1 MNERMAKR
9 LSIIL
14 DFSIKGMGNI
24 PAAKAAISGLGLA
37 AKESEKSQ
45 IAVLSRYQNIFNQ
58 MKGFQKGLTGLASAQ
73 GVLNREM
80 QFTSPWGV
88 ITKQA
93 ARAQTA
99 TIGAVRD
106 IVTQGQ
112 KVGLVFTGW
121 RKEWNKDPFA
131 GKRPQKVLDWYGINK
146 SQLRQVETYNQG
158 LKNVL
163 YSYNNMTA
171 AAPRLQQNLAT
182 IGGAYY
188 TKGIQLSTTGPSAAD
203 ITKHTGFAQTTTPVG
218 IGLPLRPTRSTATSE
233 AKDLAEYKKLEDKTA
248 LAITARGKA
257 KKDAY
262 FVDQTGAAL
271 TPRIVADNNVIA
283 LSEVNKTKAIK
294 DATIA
299 RKQQL
304 MTVGATP
311 ITAPAAT
318 PKKGGKIDIAP
329 NLKPLSDAEVD
340 RMVAASAGKIK
351 KGKLGAGISIVPKA
365 EVIPQSKMDEL
376 VGKAIPSKISKKKI
390 QTPVIPVIQSDP
402 VAQSKID
409 QITDKAIPGKAS
421 KKKTI
426 IAQTE
431 VAVKVDPVP
440 QNKTDALVAT
450 AIPSKTSKKKG
461 IAAQAELNTKI
472 DPVTQSKVDVLALAA
487 TPGKSSKKKNVE
499 AGINVVPKADP
510 TAQKKLD
517 EVTERSVA
525 GKTSKKVKTEIKTE
539 AVVKPD
545 PTVPEKI
552 NTLTQ
557 AGIKTTPVKP
567 ISVIVP
573 IKAFPKI
580 DMSKVAPLAA
590 AEVATAT
597 KSLKIGAGISS
608 SAYLLTD
615 VKNTDTLTAAEV
627 KLSAAK
633 KATTASA
640 VAMGAAVKGETASL
654 EAESLTA
661 IQKAA
666 ILKALT
672 AIQKSTAMMAV
683 QFAAA
688 VKAENVELAKA
699 IVTANAHIVAS
710 GRQAKANAAKAASHT
725 AAAGATVKH
734 TVAQRGFNTA
744 VNQSHGAL
752 GWFIKGVN
760 NIRGSTSGLQHV
772 IGAIRNQLLLFVFA
786 FGGAIYAMKAWFEE
800 SRKTSAALSG
810 LGAVAANSG
819 NNMLLATE
827 AAKNLAATGLYT
839 VSEAAAGLKNLLSTG
854 LSLPKAIEL
863 MKALTNSA
871 AFNRQGQLSM
881 GEAIV
886 GATEGIKNQNSI
898 MVDNAGITKNLSI
911 MYKEYAASIGT
922 SVGALTDAQKSQATY
937 EGVIRESQIFKGNAA
952 LVLNTTA
959 GAMILLE
966 ASSRKMAITLGNLFE
981 PAIRLFINSARNTS
995 EAIAAWAQRNRD
1007 ILRGDFL
1014 VWIKSVQLAINML
1027 TKVLKYL
1034 VVVIGETV
1042 SALGGFRTIGFLMSF
1057 LAANKVVGLLAGGLL
1072 GIARAARAVAAAVT
1086 AAAGFNL
1093 FNVIFDAVFKKA
1105 TLIRK
1110 AFIAL
1115 GVQWKA
1121 TMGLFKLYSTATAAG
1136 ASTTARFGLAIG
1148 GASRMLATLALGLR
1162 AVLTTLGPLAIAFG
1176 IFWVLDELFDNAK
1189 ASQYASDYNEA
1200 LKDIGLTLDQV
1211 TSRLE
1216 RYRKEIRSAN
1226 IDITA
1231 SVGPLRDV
1239 YIKQYKDVTNA
1250 YLGMIDK
1257 QKDLK
1262 DLQIKL
1268 LTVTTAEDL
1277 ERWKELRDNRKEIF
1291 EQSAGDLDTALGKMQ
1306 ASMDDYNSS
1315 LASAL
1320 ALGEELFKTYSGENV
1335 YGKML
1340 ENIISYREKLAKL
1353 KENPTFYL
1361 PMPTLD
1367 SKGLEAEKLKIQ
1379 DAQDIL
1385 GKPFEKTVA
1394 VHTELSVKVDPV
1406 PQSKMDALV
1415 DVAVPDKTS
1424 KTQFVITQTE
1434 IVNKVDPVPQWSLD
1448 ALISEAI
1455 PGKTSKKKFIVAGV
1469 ELDTKVNPVPQWTVD
1484 TLIDE
1489 AIPGKVSKKKFIVV
1503 PAEVALRTDFVSQSK
1518 VDTLVA
1524 RAVPNKTLEKQ
1535 FIVTQAE
1542 IVTKID
1548 PVPQWSIDAL
1558 VSSALPDK
1566 TSKKQFVIVQTEL
1579 LPKVD
1584 PVPQW
1589 SLDALIAKA
1598 LPNKTSEKNFIVA
1611 QTEVLPKIDPVPQRS
1626 LDALIAKALPDKTSK
1641 SNFIVTQ
1648 GEIVTKVNPVPQW
1661 TVDALV
1667 DEAIPGKTSKKQF
1680 IVAPTEIVLK
1690 TDFVSQSKV
1699 DTLVAQAIPNKTS
1712 EKQFIITQAEVVTK
1726 VDPVPQWTID
1736 ALIKEALP
1744 DKTSKKNFIVTQ
1756 VGIVT
1761 KVDPVPQWTVDT
1773 LIADV
1778 IPGKTSRKQFIVAQA
1793 GIDLRTDFVS
1803 QSKIDQIADKAIPD
1817 KTSKKQF
1824 IVAQT
1829 GIITKTTPVPQW
1841 SLNALIEGAIPG
1853 KTSKSKFIVAQTE
1866 IELKA
1871 DPVPQLKVDQI
1882 ADKTIPDKTS
1892 KKKVIT
1898 VQAVVDQKAAQAAIT
1913 EVMTIGQVYRLAA
1926 EKAYQIQQNK
1936 LIREANKVIVD
1947 IERKMVRDRVEG
1959 MEESVYK
1966 RIRLLQLQHQA
1977 DRDATKEL
1985 INNAKIQ
1992 RDMMK
1997 INLALMVANTEM
2009 ELRKMRIA
2017 YSKTAGDMRE
2027 GFSKIGTLDLGD
2039 IDKFFPKRAWRIGE
2053 EDIKIQGLRDSYN
2066 ELSGTLKKLFDN
2078 VSNGQRISKIQTI
2091 ELGIQTTNFTNNRL
2105 AVEGLLKK
2113 YNMSTNVLEEVGLA
2127 VGDLTGKIK
2136 ALSGGLESETEI
2148 QKALDEAKV
2157 ISAQVDGLLGKTISA
2172 YTVQQDL
2179 ANESLKRASEQQLT
2193 AAQRA
2198 NQLQKAL
2205 MGLQIFDMNTRAIK
2219 GYDSGL
2225 SDLTK
2230 TYIDFEDKI
2239 QIQSRALA
2247 QAQMD
2252 MMAGVLGVEG
2262 YAGSL
2267 GDLKKAVLETK
2278 GALDNL
2284 FTERQLAMIGQFK
2297 DMTMETVNSMNDL
2310 MLSRVGKVS
2319 LSTIFL
2325 GENFKAENLKIDA
2338 EMVKRIDI
2346 ISSRQNQIASM
2357 YDESKQKELDKAGKD
2372 AAKKLAIEK
2381 KYTDLSLELTTSA
2394 EQAKTAVVNAAS
2406 LQRIDIAE
2414 KEAKAWVDSIATM
2427 MGGFQEFGA
2436 AIYESGA
2443 GLARTQEKMVNEQK
2457 EQAVAGKIT
2466 QEQLAENLRRIDAK
2480 IRKDREKIWAGMAAN
2495 MIRNMSRAAGE
2506 ALIQAGIQIAIGS
2519 LTRSAEAAALSSWYA
2534 MMGNIALANPATM
2547 ALGATFMGQSL
2558 ATALVGG
2565 GSAGIGVGAGLAV
2578 AGIGTQ
2584 MLGGYAA
2591 AAMEGANQ
2599 GGEFTGVE
2607 QSAVGATEAERRT
2620 GGTIKAENLDIFIQP
2635 VVYINGQQ
2643 IFIGSGAVSEFVS
2656 EVQDLLTDTVQ
2667 SAIDRGE
2674 IDLTNVSRRF
2684 Q

>member
-262 FVDQTGAAL
+262 FVDRTGAAL

-431 VAVKVDPVP
+431 VAAKVDPVP

-786 FGGAIYAMKAWFEE
+786 FGGAIYAMKSWFEE

-839 VSEAAAGLKNLLSTG
+839 VSEAASGLKNLLSTG

-922 SVGALTDAQKSQATY
+922 SVGALTDAQKVQAAY
-937 EGVIRESQIFKGNAA
+937 EGVIRESQIFKGNAS

-981 PAIRLFINSARNTS
+981 PAIKLFINSARNTS
-995 EAIAAWAQRNRD
+995 EAIAAWAQRNKD

-1014 VWIKSVQLAINML
+1014 VWIKSVQLSINAL
-1027 TKVLKYL
+1027 ANGLKYL
-1034 VVVIGETV
+1034 VTVIGETI
-1042 SALGGFRTIGFLMSF
+1042 SALGGFKTIGFLMSF
-1057 LAANKVVGLLAGGLL
+1057 LAANKIVGILGSSLLKLESIIRTLSITMAGWKFTTLLNAFGGLGTKFQALQVSWTALSGQLKSGYAIMTNYSKVAAVGAVATSRFGAVAL
-1072 GIARAARAVAAAVT
+1072 GATRMMTGLVIGIRAV
-1086 AAAGFNL
+1086 
-1093 FNVIFDAVFKKA
+1093 I
-1105 TLIRK
+1105 
-1110 AFIAL
+1110 
-1115 GVQWKA
+1115 
-1121 TMGLFKLYSTATAAG
+1121 
-1136 ASTTARFGLAIG
+1136 
-1148 GASRMLATLALGLR
+1148 
-1162 AVLTTLGPLAIAFG
+1162 TTLGPLAIAFA
-1176 IFWVLDELFDNAK
+1176 IFWVLDELFDSAK
-1189 ASQYASDYNEA
+1189 AKQYTSDYNEA
-1200 LKDIGLTLDQV
+1200 LKDMRLTLDQV

-1231 SVGPLRDV
+1231 SVGPMRDV
-1239 YIKQYKDVTNA
+1239 YVKQYKDVTNA
-1250 YLGMIDK
+1250 YLEMIDR

-1268 LTVTTAEDL
+1268 LTVTTTEDL
-1277 ERWKELRDNRKEIF
+1277 ERWKELRDKRKEIF
-1291 EQSAGDLDTALGKMQ
+1291 EQSTGDLDTALAKMH
-1306 ASMDDYNSS
+1306 ASMDEYNSS

-1320 ALGEELFKTYSGENV
+1320 ALGDELFKTYSGENV

-1340 ENIISYREKLAKL
+1340 ENIISYREKLMKL
-1353 KENPTFYL
+1353 KDNPTFYL

-1367 SKGLEAEKLKIQ
+1367 SKGLEVEKLKIQ
-1379 DAQDIL
+1379 DAQDTL
-1385 GKPFEKTVA
+1385 GKPFKKSVN
-1394 VHTELSVKVDPV
+1394 VQTELDVKVSSV

-1415 DVAVPDKTS
+1415 DVAIPDKTS
-1424 KTQFVITQTE
+1424 KTQFVTTQTE
-1434 IVNKVDPVPQWSLD
+1434 IVTKVDPVPQWSLD
-1448 ALISEAI
+1448 TLISEAI

-1469 ELDTKVNPVPQWTVD
+1469 ELDTKVVPVPQWSID
-1484 TLIDE
+1484 ALIAE
-1489 AIPGKVSKKKFIVV
+1489 AIPGKTSKKQFIV
-1503 PAEVALRTDFVSQSK
+1503 AQTEIDLRTDFVSQSK

-1524 RAVPNKTLEKQ
+1524 QVVPHKTSKKQ

-1542 IVTKID
+1542 
-1548 PVPQWSIDAL
+1548 
-1558 VSSALPDK
+1558 
-1566 TSKKQFVIVQTEL
+1566 VIT
-1579 LPKVD
+1579 KVD
-1584 PVPQW
+1584 
-1589 SLDALIAKA
+1589 S
-1598 LPNKTSEKNFIVA
+1598 
-1611 QTEVLPKIDPVPQRS
+1611 
-1626 LDALIAKALPDKTSK
+1626 
-1641 SNFIVTQ
+1641 
-1648 GEIVTKVNPVPQW
+1648 VPQW
-1661 TVDALV
+1661 TVDNLV
-1667 DEAIPGKTSKKQF
+1667 DEAIPGKVSKNKF
-1680 IVAPTEIVLK
+1680 IVAPMEVVLR
-1690 TDFVSQSKV
+1690 TDFVSQTKV
-1699 DTLVAQAIPNKTS
+1699 DTLVAEAIPDKTS
-1712 EKQFIITQAEVVTK
+1712 KKMFIFAPTEIVTK

-1736 ALIKEALP
+1736 ALISSALP
-1744 DKTSKKNFIVTQ
+1744 DKTSKKQFI
-1756 VGIVT
+1756 IT
-1761 KVDPVPQWTVDT
+1761 KAEVITKADPVPQWTIDNLV
-1773 LIADV
+1773 AES
-1778 IPGKTSRKQFIVAQA
+1778 IPGKTSKKQFIVAQT

-1803 QSKIDQIADKAIPD
+1803 QTKVDQIADKAIPD
-1817 KTSKKQF
+1817 KASKKQF

-1829 GIITKTTPVPQW
+1829 GIITKVTPVPQW
-1841 SLNALIEGAIPG
+1841 TLNDLIDGAIPG

-1866 IELKA
+1866 IALKA
-1871 DPVPQLKVDQI
+1871 DPVPQLKVDQV

-1913 EVMTIGQVYRLAA
+1913 EIMTIGQVYRLAA

-1936 LIREANKVIVD
+1936 LIREANKVIID

-2009 ELRKMRIA
+2009 ELRKMSIA
-2017 YSKTAGDMRE
+2017 YSKTSGDMKE
-2027 GFSKIGTLDLGD
+2027 GFSKIATLDLGD

-2053 EDIKIQGLRDSYN
+2053 EDLKIQGLRDSYN

-2091 ELGIQTTNFTNNRL
+2091 ELGIQTTNFTNNKL

-2113 YNMSTNVLEEVGLA
+2113 YNMSTNVLEEVGLSIS
-2127 VGDLTGKIK
+2127 DLTGKIK
-2136 ALSGGLESETEI
+2136 ALSGGLESQTEI

-2157 ISAQVDGLLGKTISA
+2157 ISAQVDKLLGKTINA

-2198 NQLQKAL
+2198 NHLQKAL

-2230 TYIDFEDKI
+2230 TYTEFEDKI
-2239 QIQSRALA
+2239 QVQSRALA

-2267 GDLKKAVLETK
+2267 GDLNKAVLETK